1 MKNEFY
7 LQIFEKFLNIKFHEN
22 PSSGRRSV
30 PCGQTDRRTD
40 GHGEAN
46 SRFSQFCESASNG
59 HPMTDCEG
67 PWEGRKYS
75 STYSLTSVLDG
86 VDGQRH
92 ALTTLS
98 PGKGSGTHCRGGW
111 IVLGLVWTGAENL
124 SSLVD
129 SILGPSSP

>member
-1 MKNEFY
+1 M
-7 LQIFEKFLNIKFHEN
+7 
-22 PSSGRRSV
+22 
-30 PCGQTDRRTD
+30 RTD

-46 SRFSQFCESASNG
+46 SRFSQFCERASNG

-75 STYSLTSVLDG
+75 STYSLTSALDG
-86 VDGQRH
+86 VDGRRH

-111 IVLGLVWTGAENL
+111 MGAGA
-124 SSLVD
+124 SLDGCGKSLLFSGFKPRTFQPVA
-129 SILGPSSP
+129 SRYTA